1 MPKVY
6 RVRLTEVQ
14 RKELK
19 GRIRDGTTK
28 PRTRERLE
36 LLRLSDAGLSIPTI
50 APILQQSESRV
61 RYWVKR
67 FLEQSTFEAL
77 EDHPPVGRPS
87 SLTPERRAA
96 LRQAL
101 ETGERTWTTGQWA
114 AWLTQEYGLS
124 LSDDQIGRKLK
135 QFGIVWKRT
144 SRGLKHKQ
152 KPEELAAKQAE
163 LADLKK
169 KGARA

>member
-1 MPKVY
+1 M
-6 RVRLTEVQ
+6 TGVQ
-14 RKELK
+14 TCVFDL
-19 GRIRDGTTK
+19 
-28 PRTRERLE
+28 P
-36 LLRLSDAGLSIPTI
+36 
-50 APILQQSESRV
+50 
-61 RYWVKR
+61 
-67 FLEQSTFEAL
+67 FF
-77 EDHPPVGRPS
+77 
-87 SLTPERRAA
+87 LTPEPGTAFRRVI
-96 LRQAL
+96 
-101 ETGERTWTTGQWA
+101 ETGERTWTTAQLA
-114 AWLTQEYGLS
+114 AWLDQEHGLS